1 MTRPGH
7 PHRYIQHMPSL
18 VATDLDGTLLDR
30 DGKVTDRTRAALDAL
45 DRRGVPVVFVTGRPI
60 RWMDSLWEAVGGHGL
75 AICSNGGIVYDVATH
90 TVKRARTIDPDTAL
104 RVADVVRRAI
114 PGSTFALEKTT
125 GFAREERFGG
135 RHQEPLG
142 IPIGPLERILDQTV
156 VKLLA
161 LHDEIAPE
169 TYWRRV
175 DELVHHLVTATWS
188 STFSL
193 VEMSGKGVTKAS
205 TLEDLAAEMGVASN
219 DVIAFGDMPNDIP
232 MLHWAGASY
241 AMADAHPAARA
252 AATHQAPPHDQDGV
266 AQVLEQVFGL

>member
-1 MTRPGH
+1 
-7 PHRYIQHMPSL
+7 MPSL

-30 DGKVTDRTRAALDAL
+30 DGKVSPRTRAVLDEL
-45 DRRGVPVVFVTGRPI
+45 DRRGIPVVFVTGRPI

-90 TVKRARTIDPDTAL
+90 TVKRARTIEPETAL
-104 RVADVVRRAI
+104 KVAAIVRRAI
-114 PGSTFALEKTT
+114 PGTTFAVEKTG

-135 RHQEPLG
+135 RHVEPLG

-161 LHDEIAPE
+161 LHEEIAPE

-175 DELVHHLVTATWS
+175 EELVSHLVTPTWS

-193 VEMSGKGVTKAS
+193 IEMSGKGVTKAS
-205 TLEDLAAEMGVASN
+205 TLESLAADLGVGAQ

-252 AATHQAPPHDQDGV
+252 AAHHQAPAHAEDGV
-266 AQVLEQVFGL
+266 AQVLEQVFDLGRPLG

>member
-1 MTRPGH
+1 VSTVLPR
-7 PHRYIQHMPSL
+7 L
-18 VATDLDGTLLDR
+18 VATDLDGTLLDGEGR
-30 DGKVTDRTRAALDAL
+30 VSPRTRAVLDEL

-60 RWMDSLWEAVGGHGL
+60 RWMESLWEAVGGHGL
-75 AICSNGGIVYDVATH
+75 AICSNGGIVYDVASH
-90 TVKRARTIDPDTAL
+90 SVKRARTIDPDTAL
-104 RVADVVRRAI
+104 RVAGVLRKAI
-114 PGSTFALEKTT
+114 PGTTFALETTT

-135 RHQEPLG
+135 RHREPLG
-142 IPIGPLERILDQTV
+142 IPIGPLDRILDQTV

-175 DELVHHLVTATWS
+175 EELVHDLVTTTWS

-193 VEMSGKGVTKAS
+193 VEMSAKGVTKAS
-205 TLEDLAAEMGVASN
+205 TLEDLAADMGVAAV

-252 AATHQAPPHDQDGV
+252 AARHQAPPHDEDGV

>member
-1 MTRPGH
+1 
-7 PHRYIQHMPSL
+7 MPSL

-30 DGKVTDRTRAALDAL
+30 DGKVSERTRRALDEL
-45 DRRGVPVVFVTGRPI
+45 DRRGIPVVFVTGRPI
-60 RWMDSLWEAVGGHGL
+60 RWMDDLWEAVGGHGL

-90 TVKRARTIDPDTAL
+90 TVKRARVIEPDTAVK
-104 RVADVVRRAI
+104 VADIIRRAI
-114 PGSTFALEKTT
+114 PGSTFALEKTG

-135 RHQEPLG
+135 RHVEPLG
-142 IPIGPLERILDQTV
+142 IPIGPLERIVDHTV

-175 DELVHHLVTATWS
+175 DELVSHLVTTTWS

-193 VEMSGKGVTKAS
+193 VEMGGKGVTKAS
-205 TLEDLAAEMGVASN
+205 TLEGLAADLGVGPQ

-232 MLHWAGASY
+232 MLRWAGTSY
-241 AMADAHPAARA
+241 AMAGAHPAARA
-252 AATHQAPPHDQDGV
+252 AALHEAPDHDEDGV
-266 AQVLEQVFGL
+266 AQVLERVFDLPRP